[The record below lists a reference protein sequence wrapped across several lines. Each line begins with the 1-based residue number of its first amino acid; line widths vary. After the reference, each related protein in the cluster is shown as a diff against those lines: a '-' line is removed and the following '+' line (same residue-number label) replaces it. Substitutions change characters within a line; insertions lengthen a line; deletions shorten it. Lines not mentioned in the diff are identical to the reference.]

1 LTDRPIHP
9 VTEEMIMAAMTDDML
24 VAASQNGDAAS
35 FQDLFARY
43 SDQVKGIAR
52 GILKS
57 ERDAEDVVQE
67 TFLSVHQNLDNFRG
81 DAKFSTW
88 LRRIAINRSLMTLR
102 KQKRRRESQADDHV
116 VESRLSDIQP
126 ARTPNDEYR
135 ENEFLGRV
143 QEALDK
149 LERSEREILEMRIL
163 EERSIAEIAVHFGI
177 SKAAT
182 KSRLH
187 RARLSLREYLADFE

>member
-1 LTDRPIHP
+1 
-9 VTEEMIMAAMTDDML
+9 MATITDDVL
-24 VAASQNGDAAS
+24 VSRSREGDAVS
-35 FQDLFARY
+35 FQDLFSRY
-43 SDQVKGIAR
+43 ADQVQGIAR

-67 TFLSVHQNLDNFRG
+67 TFLSVHQNLDKFRG

-116 VESRLSDIQP
+116 VESRMSDIYP
-126 ARTPNDEYR
+126 TRTPGDEYR
-135 ENEFLGRV
+135 ENEFLARV
-143 QEALDK
+143 QEALANIDR
-149 LERSEREILEMRIL
+149 EEREILEMRLL
-163 EERSIAEIAVHFGI
+163 EERSIAEIAVHYGI

-187 RARLSLREYLADFE
+187 RARLTLRDHLSEFDVN

>member
-1 LTDRPIHP
+1 MATITD
-9 VTEEMIMAAMTDDML
+9 EYL
-24 VAASQNGDAAS
+24 VSASRDGDTSS

-43 SDQVKGIAR
+43 ADQVQGIAR

-57 ERDAEDVVQE
+57 DRDAEDVVQE
-67 TFLSVHQNLDNFRG
+67 TFLSVHQNLDSFRG

-102 KQKRRRESQADDHV
+102 KQKRRKEAHADDHV
-116 VESRLSDIQP
+116 VEARMMEIYP
-126 ARTPNDEYR
+126 GRTPNDEYR
-135 ENEFLGRV
+135 ENEFLARV
-143 QEALDK
+143 QQALGHLDADDK
-149 LERSEREILEMRIL
+149 EILEMRIL
-163 EERSIAEIAVHFGI
+163 EERSIAEIAVHFEI

-187 RARLSLREYLADFE
+187 RARLSLRDRLADFEQPEQ

>member
-1 LTDRPIHP
+1 
-9 VTEEMIMAAMTDDML
+9 MATMTDELL
-24 VAASQNGDAAS
+24 VAASQNGDTAS
-35 FQDLFARY
+35 FQDLFSRY
-43 SDQVKGIAR
+43 ADQVKGIAR

-57 ERDAEDVVQE
+57 DRDAEDVVQE
-67 TFLSVHQNLDNFRG
+67 TFLSVHQNLDSFRG

-102 KQKRRRESQADDHV
+102 KQKRRRESHADDYV
-116 VESRLSDIQP
+116 VESRMSDLYP
-126 ARTPNDEYR
+126 TRTPNDEYR
-135 ENEFLGRV
+135 ENEFLARV
-143 QEALDK
+143 QDALA
-149 LERSEREILEMRIL
+149 LVEESERELLEMRVL

-187 RARLSLREYLADFE
+187 RARLSLREHLGDFE